1 MGYNKIREN
10 YFVAEDGD
18 QIVVNNGTDTTVLG
32 ISLKNRYHDV
42 CLDEEATVRLLPANS
57 DDPCHRF
64 SPSDLT
70 PAARGVLSSL
80 PEGSYDDVSQQ
91 VQRLAEQTL
100 PVCVKRDSGKQTPEA
115 NASSPA
121 EKNKSTETEK
131 AEETKKPAEG
141 DNRRE
146 SDKTTANNKNA
157 ENSDLTTPGV
167 SCREVK

>member
-32 ISLKNRYHDV
+32 ISLKTVTTMCASTRRLP
-42 CLDEEATVRLLPANS
+42 CGCFPRTPTIPATASALPTS
-57 DDPCHRF
+57 LQLHE
-64 SPSDLT
+64 
-70 PAARGVLSSL
+70 VLSSL

-121 EKNKSTETEK
+121 EEKKSTETEK
-131 AEETKKPAEG
+131 AEETKKPAED

-146 SDKTTANNKNA
+146 SEKLRQTT
-157 ENSDLTTPGV
+157 TRMPRTPT
-167 SCREVK
+167 